1 MKASTQRALGL
12 LGTGL
17 LFVGAVAI
25 FAFLSVPAYQD
36 IQDLKSTLSSKSA
49 LFQNQSRDLTQV
61 QNLLS
66 QYQGVVRLE
75 ESLNLALPTKE
86 ESGSIVNQLDVI
98 TKSNGVLI
106 KSLGLDYV
114 PAGRTAGTA
123 LVKNVSTLRLTVK
136 LTGSYAAFKKAL
148 AALETNIRIMDL
160 VSLKME
166 PVSATPGQEAADL
179 FDYTLVINTYYQL

>member
-17 LFVGAVAI
+17 LFVGAAAI

-36 IQDLKSTLSSKSA
+36 IQDLKSTLSSKST

-123 LVKNVSTLRLTVK
+123 LVKNVSTLRLTIK
-136 LTGSYAAFKKAL
+136 LAGSYSAFKKAL

-166 PVSATPGQEAADL
+166 PVSAAPGQESADL

>member
-114 PAGRTAGTA
+114 PAGRTTGTA
-123 LVKNVSTLRLTVK
+123 LVKNVSTLR
-136 LTGSYAAFKKAL
+136 
-148 AALETNIRIMDL
+148 
-160 VSLKME
+160 
-166 PVSATPGQEAADL
+166 
-179 FDYTLVINTYYQL
+179 